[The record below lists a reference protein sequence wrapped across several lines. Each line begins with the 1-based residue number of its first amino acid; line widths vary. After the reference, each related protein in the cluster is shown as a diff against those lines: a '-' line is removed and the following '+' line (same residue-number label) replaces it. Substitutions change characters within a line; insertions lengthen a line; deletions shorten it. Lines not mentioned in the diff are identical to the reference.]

1 MSCHQEPGATPLQDH
16 IYSDREISDAVLLFC
31 FYTRIVLIVL
41 LDVWCI
47 LMNEHQQ
54 ML

>member
-1 MSCHQEPGATPLQDH
+1 MPCHREPGATPLQDH
-16 IYSDREISDAVLLFC
+16 IYSHREISDVVFLFC

-41 LDVWCI
+41 LDAWYI
-47 LMNEHQQ
+47 LMNEHRQ